1 MDNQKKSTIYF
12 FAYAI
17 ILTVLLLITGCDS
30 DCSDGNY
37 KPYDCLDRE
46 PSEGILRIE
55 ATLDGLNPVVPIE
68 VYYGDYENNLLYF
81 VDTLDTFAYEYWVPN
96 GDYSVKAKYNARI
109 NNRLVTV
116 YSIDGGNI
124 SYSSTN
130 YCDGDCYTEGRLV
143 LNAKL
148 DLNKVSQ

>member
-1 MDNQKKSTIYF
+1 MK
-12 FAYAI
+12 
-17 ILTVLLLITGCDS
+17 LLIYLLALSLTIVSFFSGCTG
-30 DCSDGNY
+30 DCENGNY
-37 KPYDCLDRE
+37 KPSDCLENKPAD
-46 PSEGILRIE
+46 GILRVE
-55 ATLDGLNPVVPIE
+55 VTLDALNPVVPIE

-81 VDTLDTFAYEYWVPN
+81 ADTLDVFDYEYWVPN

-124 SYSSTN
+124 SSTTTN
-130 YCDGDCYTEGRLV
+130 YCDGDCYSEGNLT

-148 DLNKVSQ
+148 IL

>member
-1 MDNQKKSTIYF
+1 M
-12 FAYAI
+12 
-17 ILTVLLLITGCDS
+17 
-30 DCSDGNY
+30 
-37 KPYDCLDRE
+37 
-46 PSEGILRIE
+46 
-55 ATLDGLNPVVPIE
+55 TLDGLNSIVPIE
-68 VYYGDYENNLLYF
+68 VYYGEYENNLLYF
-81 VDTLDTFAYEYWVPN
+81 ADTLDTFAYEYWVPN

-109 NNRLVTV
+109 DNRLVTV

-148 DLNKVSQ
+148 ILN

>member
-1 MDNQKKSTIYF
+1 MDNQKKLTIYF
-12 FAYAI
+12 FAYSI
-17 ILTVLLLITGCDS
+17 VLTVLLLITGCDS

-37 KPYDCLDRE
+37 KPYDCLERE

-109 NNRLVTV
+109 DNRLVTV

-130 YCDGDCYTEGRLV
+130 YCDGDCYSEGRLV

>member
-17 ILTVLLLITGCDS
+17 ILTVLLLITGCS

-37 KPYDCLDRE
+37 KPYDCLERE
-46 PSEGILRIE
+46 PAEGILRIE

-124 SYSSTN
+124 SYGSTN

-148 DLNKVSQ
+148 DLN

>member
-17 ILTVLLLITGCDS
+17 ILTMLLLITGCD

-37 KPYDCLDRE
+37 KPFDCLERE
-46 PSEGILRIE
+46 PAEGILRIE
-55 ATLDGLNPVVPIE
+55 VTLDGFNPVVPIE
-68 VYYGDYENNLLYF
+68 VYYGDYENGLLYF
-81 VDTLDTFAYEYWVPN
+81 ADTLDSFDYEYWVPN

-109 NNRLVTV
+109 DSRLVTV

-124 SYSSTN
+124 SPSSTS

-148 DLNKVSQ
+148 VLNSAPQ

>member
-1 MDNQKKSTIYF
+1 MDNHMKSTIYF
-12 FAYAI
+12 FVFAI
-17 ILTVLLLITGCDS
+17 ALSMLILLSGCDEN
-30 DCSDGNY
+30 CRDGNY
-37 KPYDCLDRE
+37 KPYDCLERE
-46 PSEGILRIE
+46 PAEGILRIE
-55 ATLDGLNPVVPIE
+55 VTLDGLNSIVPIE

-81 VDTLDTFAYEYWVPN
+81 ADTLDTFAYEYWVPN

-109 NNRLVTV
+109 DNRLVTV

-148 DLNKVSQ
+148 VLN

>member
-1 MDNQKKSTIYF
+1 MDNQMKSTIYF
-12 FAYAI
+12 FVFAI
-17 ILTVLLLITGCDS
+17 TLSMLLLLTGCS
-30 DCSDGNY
+30 EDCSDGNY

-81 VDTLDTFAYEYWVPN
+81 VDTLDTFADEYWVPN
-96 GDYSVKAKYNARI
+96 GDYSIKAKYSARI
-109 NNRLVTV
+109 DNRLVTI

-124 SYSSTN
+124 SSSSTS

-148 DLNKVSQ
+148 DLNSASQ

>member
-1 MDNQKKSTIYF
+1 MDNQKINNIL

-17 ILTVLLLITGCDS
+17 ILTVLLLITGCSD

-37 KPYDCLDRE
+37 KPYDCLERE

-68 VYYGDYENNLLYF
+68 VYYGDYENDLLYF
-81 VDTLDTFAYEYWVPN
+81 VDTLGTFAYEYWVPN

-148 DLNKVSQ
+148 DLNSASQ

>member
-1 MDNQKKSTIYF
+1 MEKVYEN
-12 FAYAI
+12 A
-17 ILTVLLLITGCDS
+17 LLLELK
-30 DCSDGNY
+30 NQ
-37 KPYDCLDRE
+37 
-46 PSEGILRIE
+46 
-55 ATLDGLNPVVPIE
+55 GLNCSKQVPIE

-81 VDTLDTFAYEYWVPN
+81 ADTLDTFAYEYWVPN
-96 GDYSVKAKYNARI
+96 GDYSVKAKYSARI

-124 SYSSTN
+124 SSSSTS

-148 DLNKVSQ
+148 DLNSASQ

>member
-1 MDNQKKSTIYF
+1 MNKQIKSAIYF
-12 FAYAI
+12 SVFVIA
-17 ILTVLLLITGCDS
+17 LSTLLMFTGCS
-30 DCSDGNY
+30 EDCSDGNY

-55 ATLDGLNPVVPIE
+55 VTLDGLNPVVPIE
-68 VYYGDYENNLLYF
+68 IYYGDYENNLLYF

-124 SYSSTN
+124 SSSSTS

-148 DLNKVSQ
+148 DLNSASE

>member
-1 MDNQKKSTIYF
+1 MDNQIKSTIYF
-12 FAYAI
+12 FVFTFALSML
-17 ILTVLLLITGCDS
+17 ILLTGCDEN
-30 DCSDGNY
+30 CNDGNY

-96 GDYSVKAKYNARI
+96 GDYAVKAKYSARI
-109 NNRLVTV
+109 DNRLVTV

-124 SYSSTN
+124 SSSVTN

-148 DLNKVSQ
+148 DLNSSSQ

>member
-1 MDNQKKSTIYF
+1 MDKQMKSKIYF
-12 FAYAI
+12 FAFTL
-17 ILTVLLLITGCDS
+17 ILSSLILLAGCGE

-37 KPYDCLDRE
+37 RPYDCLERE
-46 PSEGILRIE
+46 PANGILKIE
-55 ATLDGLNPVVPIE
+55 VTLDGLNPIVPIE

-81 VDTLDTFAYEYWVPN
+81 ADTLDSFAYEYWVPN

-109 NNRLVTV
+109 NNRTVTV

-124 SYSSTN
+124 SPSSTN

-143 LNAKL
+143 LNSKL
-148 DLNKVSQ
+148 DL

>member
-1 MDNQKKSTIYF
+1 MDNHMKSIIYF
-12 FAYAI
+12 FVFAFT
-17 ILTVLLLITGCDS
+17 LSLMLLFNGCS
-30 DCSDGNY
+30 EDCSDGNY
-37 KPYDCLDRE
+37 KPYDCLERE
-46 PSEGILRIE
+46 PAEGILRIE
-55 ATLDGLNPVVPIE
+55 VTLDGLNSIVPIE

-81 VDTLDTFAYEYWVPN
+81 ADTLNTFAYEYWVPN

-109 NNRLVTV
+109 DNRLVTV

-148 DLNKVSQ
+148 VLN